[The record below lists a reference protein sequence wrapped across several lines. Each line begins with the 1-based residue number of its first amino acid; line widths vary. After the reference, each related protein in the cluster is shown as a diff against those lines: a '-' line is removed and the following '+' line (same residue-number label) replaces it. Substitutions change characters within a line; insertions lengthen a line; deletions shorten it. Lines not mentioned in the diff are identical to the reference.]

1 MFQHVL
7 TRHGQLKINNQ
18 NLFTPATKIMSL
30 QAMWTRAIRGGD
42 VVLPAAAGQKSRRRR
57 FDALVVPLEML
68 VTGKATLT
76 GSAPDSNPFKQLDI
90 TMAAL
95 DSGVVAPPSGQT
107 GHAIKWTA
115 RDGTEYDS
123 TGFITAWTV
132 QPHPNNTPMNTVQFE
147 LTIPSGVWT

>member
-1 MFQHVL
+1 MFQHTL
-7 TRHGQLKINNQ
+7 STHGQLKINSQ

-30 QAMWTRAIRGGD
+30 QAMWTRAIRGAD

-57 FDALVVPLEML
+57 FDALVIPLEML
-68 VTGKATLT
+68 VTGRGTLS
-76 GSAPDSNPFKQLDI
+76 GAAADANPYKQLDL

-95 DSGVVAPPSGQT
+95 DTGVVAPPSSQT

-123 TGFITAWTV
+123 TGFVTAWIVT
-132 QPHPNNTPMNTVQFE
+132 PHPNNAPMNTVQFD